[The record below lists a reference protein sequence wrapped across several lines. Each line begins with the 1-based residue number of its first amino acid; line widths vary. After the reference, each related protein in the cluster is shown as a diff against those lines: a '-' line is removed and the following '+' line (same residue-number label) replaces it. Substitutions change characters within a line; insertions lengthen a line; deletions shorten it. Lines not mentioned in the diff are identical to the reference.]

1 MNVTAKFAI
10 LWCCLWQIIIRT
22 FPACV
27 IYATPRNPY
36 ELLQSLP
43 QVSGSQNFI
52 ATKST
57 ILRYRLKWGRFH
69 GAYLSNICM
78 HQPDQVLSMSQAHPS
93 NPQVCSP
100 LFNMFFRNGD
110 GQRDNVAMTLPISET
125 SPDKASFVMFFLLVS
140 ISAYVRVGLTF
151 KEMRSNVVPQS
162 RMISSAADIVILTT
176 A

>member
-1 MNVTAKFAI
+1 
-10 LWCCLWQIIIRT
+10 
-22 FPACV
+22 
-27 IYATPRNPY
+27 
-36 ELLQSLP
+36 
-43 QVSGSQNFI
+43 
-52 ATKST
+52 
-57 ILRYRLKWGRFH
+57 
-69 GAYLSNICM
+69 
-78 HQPDQVLSMSQAHPS
+78 
-93 NPQVCSP
+93 
-100 LFNMFFRNGD
+100 MFFRNGD